1 MQAAGVIE
9 RVKWERGQRIRGLG
23 RGRPTDVPP
32 PGPVTPGTIRILARS
47 VDHPGARELA
57 PEDLERSIAAG
68 DLVWIDIVPGTATEM
83 LLDTRLHLGPL
94 TIEDCLVPLRMP
106 KLDPL
111 PGGGAFVAVFPVRL
125 VEGFEPRLRMSAVPI
140 VVGPRYIV
148 TVQREPTLEL
158 SLRLEA
164 AFNGDIPLV
173 EPSGAALAHLAVD
186 ALVDRHLPVMLRTAE
201 VAEELEERLNPQSER
216 DSLDALDRLI
226 ILRRDLLAFR
236 RLGVAQ
242 QEVLGRLGRLYPSVR
257 AYLTDVADNQQEAV
271 DTAAAT
277 CDYID
282 GAIEGYRLR
291 RDARTEDGIRRLTV
305 LAGIL
310 GPLSIIIGLWGVNF
324 PNIPG
329 TSHSWGWVVFVLVQ
343 LFFVLLGVWYFR
355 RRGLL

>member
-47 VDHPGARELA
+47 VDQPGARELA

-226 ILRRDLLAFR
+226 ILRRISLPSGAWALPSKRCWAVSAGCTLPSGRISRMLLITSKRLSTRSRQPVITSTAQSRDTGCEGMHALRTAF
-236 RLGVAQ
+236 G
-242 QEVLGRLGRLYPSVR
+242 G
-257 AYLTDVADNQQEAV
+257 
-271 DTAAAT
+271 
-277 CDYID
+277 
-282 GAIEGYRLR
+282 
-291 RDARTEDGIRRLTV
+291 
-305 LAGIL
+305 
-310 GPLSIIIGLWGVNF
+310 
-324 PNIPG
+324 
-329 TSHSWGWVVFVLVQ
+329 
-343 LFFVLLGVWYFR
+343 
-355 RRGLL
+355 